1 MKTKHKSISRKGAFV
16 PAGIFRKDIAG
27 IRALAVIAVVIFHMF
42 PAVLPGGF
50 VGVDIFFVLSGF
62 LIGGLLWREFS
73 LENSVSLRRFYARR
87 FRRLLPASLA
97 MIVVVT
103 TVSFFIYPYWLWEG
117 ILQEAVAASLYAAN
131 VLFAYRSADYF
142 TESLELPNPLLHM
155 WTLGLEEQFYFILPV
170 VLVFLIALSISK
182 VKQMVIVGVSGLTLV
197 SFLLSLSMSSSDPSG
212 SFFLIHTRFWEFS
225 VGVLAAVFT
234 YSKEHDSYR
243 VFDRFAH
250 IVSGAGLI
258 VLLSTLFLFN
268 PAMVWPGYWAAVPVF
283 ATLAI
288 LVSRP
293 TSLPQRALSV
303 PPAVWVGNISY
314 SWYLWHY
321 APIIFL
327 SGLAVRWGIS
337 ADVGIIIA
345 GFIGFALAVAS
356 YYLIENPIRYKVY
369 PEMLP
374 GKIITASIAISAA
387 VAIMFA
393 TGLLANQRY
402 KEDVVA
408 QRFSEVTEAPAL
420 REDLSELSNAGEP
433 LPTLESEAEEASEE
447 VVSLDGLTVLIVGD
461 SHAEHWE
468 EAVKAATVALGGT
481 FVSNSLWSCPAIDVY
496 VTLLDGSRMRA
507 GCEEHRAKS
516 KELAADADIIILS
529 QAEHYINRIRTPDG
543 GRVTEEERLQ
553 IWQEAYRDWLTD
565 WSATVPYVGVFTD
578 NPKIPGFNPA
588 DCVRFQGPVP
598 ECNVT
603 AEAVRK
609 EMGELPSV
617 SAGVRISVFEN
628 PGTRVFDVYSLI
640 CDDAVCKTFDDVGEP
655 IFSDN
660 QHLTSDWTMKQI
672 PLLKEYL
679 LALVNSGSSKP

>member
-1 MKTKHKSISRKGAFV
+1 MGAFV

-27 IRALAVIAVVIFHMF
+27 IRALAVISVVIFHMF

-50 VGVDIFFVLSGF
+50 VGVDVFFVLSGF

-73 LENSVSLRRFYARR
+73 LKSSVSLRKFYARR

-131 VLFAYRSADYF
+131 ILFAYRSADYF

-182 VKQMVIVGVSGLTLV
+182 VKQMVIIGVGGLTLV

-225 VGVLAAVFT
+225 VGVLAAILT
-234 YSKEHDSYR
+234 YSKKHDSYR

-250 IVSGAGLI
+250 VISGAGLI
-258 VLLSTLFLFN
+258 ILLSTLFLFD
-268 PAMVWPGYWAAVPVF
+268 PAMVWPGYWAVVPVL

-327 SGLAVRWGIS
+327 SGLAVQWGIS
-337 ADVGIIIA
+337 ADAGILIA
-345 GFIGFALAVAS
+345 GFIGLVLAVAS
-356 YYLIENPIRYKVY
+356 YYLIENPIRYKLY
-369 PEMLP
+369 PEMLH
-374 GKIITASIAISAA
+374 GKVITTSIAVSAA
-387 VAIMFA
+387 VAILLT
-393 TGLLANQRY
+393 TGLVANQRY

-408 QRFSEVTEAPAL
+408 QRFSEVTEAPAPI
-420 REDLSELSNAGEP
+420 EDLSQLSNAEEP
-433 LPTLESEAEEASEE
+433 ASTLEPEAQEAFAE

-461 SHAEHWE
+461 SHAGHWE

-481 FVSNSLWSCPAIDVY
+481 IVSNSLWSCPAIDVY
-496 VTLLDGSRMRA
+496 VTLLGGSRMRA

-516 KELAADADIIILS
+516 EELAADADIIILS
-529 QAEHYINRIRTPDG
+529 QAEHYIKRVRAPDG
-543 GRVTEEERLQ
+543 GRVSEEERLQ
-553 IWQEAYRDWLTD
+553 LWQDAYRDWLT
-565 WSATVPYVGVFTD
+565 SLGATVSHVGVFAD
-578 NPKIPGFNPA
+578 NPKIPGFNPS

-609 EMGELPSV
+609 EMGELPLV
-617 SAGVRISVFEN
+617 SAEVRMNELEN
-628 PGTRVFDVYSLI
+628 HDAQVFDVYGLI
-640 CDDAVCKTFDDVGEP
+640 CDDAVCRTFDEAGEP

-672 PLLKEYL
+672 PLLKDYL
-679 LALVNSGSSKP
+679 LALVNSDSPKP